1 MYCTYTVNIICF
13 TLSLNM
19 PKPPK
24 HFQKIMRRLD
34 YTEYV
39 NCDKCYKSVVY
50 TRTPVYDVGIMY
62 TTPSMCNPKD
72 INKQDENEGRL

>member
-1 MYCTYTVNIICF
+1 
-13 TLSLNM
+13 
-19 PKPPK
+19 
-24 HFQKIMRRLD
+24 MRRLD